1 MSITLTLPLELEQ
14 RIFHRAAETK
24 KPVEE
29 VTVGLIAQGLKYEQP
44 MMTFDEILAPFRQEV
59 VASGISDDELDAL
72 FLRAWREYAHHRQ
85 ALPNHRGTAAI
96 YSR

>member
-29 VTVGLIAQGLKYEQP
+29 ITVGLIAQGLKYEQP

-72 FLRAWREYAHHRQ
+72 FLRARREYAHHR
-85 ALPNHRGTAAI
+85 
-96 YSR
+96 